1 MLKKARLLGFI
12 IIVCM
17 LLVITGCINIEKKPV
32 IPSKGELSYA
42 VIGNNISFF
51 SKIEIRGMQVKIYA
65 DSGLENIA
73 TNPQLLAVKQDI
85 AGGILLAFAGKPQ
98 RISEDTWLFTINN
111 AKSILITNIEIT
123 LPAQENSGMR
133 ETELPQLL
141 GDFDGNHSVSDN
153 DFTLF
158 KTHYDSVLGNAAYSV
173 AFDISPAEKGSSP
186 WHEIY
191 CYADSDGKID
201 LEDLL
206 ILGYNW
212 GKARPIQPPTA
223 PTNPKPENNAEGV
236 EPELFLEW
244 APSIDPLGAP
254 VVYHVSLGLIP
265 TNLNRIASSVTATG
279 TAVPEP
285 LQNETDYY
293 WRVEAVNTRGESV
306 LSAIWK
312 FSVAEGAPPDK
323 PILLTPENGENGVD
337 LDTLFTWSSA
347 AEEALSVRTG
357 DLYYDLYLGTLAEP
371 STVVRSNLQTTAAT
385 LSDLLAYETTY
396 FWKVAAKPS
405 ARSIAVSDIFSFTT
419 KSKEE
424 SLPGDFEKLTPLNG
438 MTNVDL
444 DEPLTWSESENADYY
459 DVYFGIGATQTVVA
473 STTDMEYAPELE
485 EETVYSWQ
493 IVAVNRHG
501 SRVSNQSQNVWS
513 FSTGSSTPI
522 ETAVLTFEG
531 DDSVLEE
538 EEIVVSIKVDNLA
551 QFYAAAIGVGYNE
564 TKLEFVRW
572 ESLTGNGTVTASEGR
587 VSWLTFS
594 ATPIVIPEDGI
605 VGEVTFKALVNS
617 GTTVISF
624 SDSTS
629 FLGAGTVVIPVDQSD
644 TKEIE
649 FLPAPNGVPKFI
661 FSSQSSVQNGKDI
674 LITIGLQ
681 NLDRFFG
688 MDAQVFFDTSK
699 FEVEGWEPLIT
710 GGSGLYNLQAGGVL
724 LTLLGFSVLEIPQD
738 SLIGILTLTAKV
750 GAGSD
755 TLSFGNGTAIID
767 ENFDTIPDID
777 LTHTKVISFLP

>member
-1 MLKKARLLGFI
+1 MLKKSQVLILCGIISLLF
-12 IIVCM
+12 VM
-17 LLVITGCINIEKKPV
+17 TGCLVLEKKAS
-32 IPSKGELSYA
+32 IPSKNELRYSI
-42 VIGNNISFF
+42 IGNDVNFF
-51 SKIEIRGMQVKIYA
+51 SKIDIQGMQITLYA
-65 DSGLENIA
+65 EDGLASIVM
-73 TNPQLLAVKQDI
+73 NPALLSLAQEV
-85 AGGILLAFAGKPQ
+85 AGGVLLAFAGKSQ
-98 RISEDTWLFTINN
+98 EIGVDTWLFTIND
-111 AKSILITNIEIT
+111 AKSITITNIVIEMPSLT
-123 LPAQENSGMR
+123 HNRMLDRVLPI
-133 ETELPQLL
+133 LL
-141 GDFDGNHSVSDN
+141 GDFNADAQVSDDDFDLFETRYNSVSG
-153 DFTLF
+153 
-158 KTHYDSVLGNAAYSV
+158 SGAYSA
-173 AFDISPAEKGSSP
+173 AFDISPAEKGAAP
-186 WHEIY
+186 WHQIF
-191 CYADSDGKID
+191 CYANPDNQID

-206 ILGYNW
+206 VLSYNW
-212 GKARPIQPPTA
+212 GKAKPIQPPTTPA
-223 PTNPKPENNAEGV
+223 NPIPENNAEEV
-236 EPELFLEW
+236 EPAPFLEW
-244 APSIDPLGAP
+244 SPSSDPLGEP
-254 VVYHVSLGLIP
+254 IVYHVSLGLIP

-538 EEIVVSIKVDNLA
+538 EEIVVSIKVHNLA